1 MGEKELIPAIRFKGF
16 TDPWE
21 QRAAAKIFFS
31 ASEKGFKDLP
41 VLSATQDRGMILRD
55 NSGINIQYEKSS
67 LTAYKKIE
75 PGDFVIHLRSF
86 QGGFAHSD
94 YEGITSPAY
103 TVLKIWDR
111 SQHDDCFWKHIFISA
126 AFIHML
132 ERATYGVRDGR
143 SVSCSDFFEMRFFS
157 PKKKEQALIAKQLDK
172 FDALIALHQRKLTVR
187 ANLLFRWGL

>member
-1 MGEKELIPAIRFKGF
+1 
-16 TDPWE
+16 
-21 QRAAAKIFFS
+21 
-31 ASEKGFKDLP
+31 
-41 VLSATQDRGMILRD
+41 MILRD

-111 SQHDDCFWKHIFISA
+111 SPHDDCFWKHIFISA